1 LHWYSAVGTLPTGI
15 GLVICDGPDSYG
27 RGRYPVLPLVRH
39 NLAPGAV
46 ILFDD
51 AAAEGQPEVL
61 DSWAREF
68 DTRVDRRHLDG
79 VDYAVVTVP

>member
-1 LHWYSAVGTLPTGI
+1 
-15 GLVICDGPDSYG
+15 
-27 RGRYPVLPLVRH
+27 VLPLVRH
-39 NLAPGAV
+39 DLAPGAV

-68 DTRVDRRHLDG
+68 DARVDRRHLDG